1 MSPNHTSCP
10 FLYMSDHFSIME
22 DSDWATYLICHVN
35 LQLNSAP
42 DKAVVKYMIGK
53 ETNSPNVLLTRFALP
68 FFTIYGKT
76 IVTAKAGRKCSDSEF
91 VPRFSV
97 ITKFQVVS

>member
-1 MSPNHTSCP
+1 
-10 FLYMSDHFSIME
+10 
-22 DSDWATYLICHVN
+22 
-35 LQLNSAP
+35 
-42 DKAVVKYMIGK
+42 MIDK

-91 VPRFSV
+91 VPRFSA
-97 ITKFQVVS
+97 ITKFQIVS